1 MIKPCCTFILILL
14 SFNCFSQIIDKSK
27 DVYHTN
33 YKVEL
38 PSEQYSEQ
46 DFSLL
51 THYAFASGYMGRYV
65 PFMHRKNIRDIHY
78 SGDRGYKGYHERKI
92 DLSNQKIILRRYAFF
107 EMDVITNLPFR
118 YRFEG
123 TKKLAINETSKIIN
137 LLKEELNIESFDLN
151 ELQFVEFNEFS
162 LISNNIL
169 EDNLGNF
176 SPIKFSFNNYSK
188 YRRKYEEIGKVLNK
202 TLTDEIELFPIYVLY
217 NLGDHF
223 VIYMDI
229 YFSKQ
234 NEEVYYE
241 TFMIHFENKDIS
253 EQLVW
258 MMLEKSLKKVN
269 ESIGR

>member
-1 MIKPCCTFILILL
+1 MNYSTFIFLL
-14 SFNCFSQIIDKSK
+14 AFFNCFSQIIDKSK

-38 PSEQYSEQ
+38 PSEQYSKG

-51 THYAFASGYMGRYV
+51 AHYAFTNAYKDRHGY
-65 PFMHRKNIRDIHY
+65 FMRKNNIRDIHY
-78 SGDRGYKGYHERKI
+78 AYNGFKGYHERKI

-107 EMDVITNLPFR
+107 EIDVITNLPFR
-118 YRFEG
+118 YRFEEIK
-123 TKKLAINETSKIIN
+123 TLAVDETSIVFN
-137 LLKEELNIESFDLN
+137 LLKEELDIESFYLN
-151 ELQFVEFNEFS
+151 ELQFVELNDFS

-169 EDNLGNF
+169 EDNLGSF
-176 SPIKFSFNNYSK
+176 APIKISYDNFLK
-188 YRRKYEEIGKVLNK
+188 YRKKYEQIGKVLNK

-234 NEEVYYE
+234 NEEIYNE

-258 MMLEKSLKKVN
+258 KMLEKSLKKVN